1 MSKADGI
8 TYVDWEGELGIIKYD
23 AEGYPV
29 DTKVW
34 RDGQW
39 TPVHWA
45 ELLFKAREA
54 TPKQIARI
62 KQLSTSEPSR

>member
-23 AEGYPV
+23 AAGYPV

-34 RDGQW
+34 REGKW

-54 TPKQIARI
+54 TPKQVGEI
-62 KQLSTSEPSR
+62 KRLLAVG